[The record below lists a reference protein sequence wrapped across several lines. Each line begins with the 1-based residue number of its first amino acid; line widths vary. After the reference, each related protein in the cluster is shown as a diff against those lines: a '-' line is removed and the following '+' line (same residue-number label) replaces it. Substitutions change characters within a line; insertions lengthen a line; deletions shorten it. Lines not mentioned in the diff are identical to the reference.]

1 MSGGMMD
8 NFSEIR
14 MMNIFQLKSFIREN
28 RGVNAVIMSGTYDNE
43 QRLLASQ
50 VLYAKNRMRL
60 LSY

>member
-1 MSGGMMD
+1 MD